1 MSRKKRKKK
10 WKTEIV
16 VALIGLSGA
25 LLAPIVTSFLSL
37 DKEDVPL
44 ENGNVFINNGNI
56 YNSVENYN
64 ENSYEINLQ
73 QSITNRPYTVRET
86 YTSAR
91 SGEENIEYKLV
102 STDTRMVGTYFITY
116 YTYDVT
122 YY

>member
-1 MSRKKRKKK
+1 MRRKKRKKK
-10 WKTEIV
+10 WKIEII
-16 VALIGLSGA
+16 VALIGLLGA
-25 LLAPIVTSFLSL
+25 LLAPIVTFFLSL
-37 DKEDVPL
+37 DKEDVHL
-44 ENGNVFINNGNI
+44 ENGNVFINNGSI

-73 QSITNRPYTVRET
+73 QGITNRPYTVRET
-86 YTSAR
+86 YTSVR